1 MGGRGYFVSRPS
13 VDSILANQGMPDLVS
28 YMEKNVQNIGDR
40 SIQMHRKAGGK
51 IGISL
56 TVPLSTTDDLSL
68 AYTPGVGAV
77 CEAIHKNSDE
87 LRALTVSGNAV
98 AVVTDGSA
106 VLGLGDIGP
115 RAAMP
120 VMEGKCALFKAL
132 AGIDAWP
139 ICLDV
144 REPDEIVAAIR
155 AIAPGF
161 AGINIEDIGAPRCF
175 EIEERLQDLG
185 IPVMHDDQ
193 HGTAI
198 VLLAGLLNAVKA
210 TGKDFS
216 TLRVVIS
223 GAGAAG
229 RAIVRLLR
237 CINLEPGVCTMV
249 GEVIVCDSK
258 GAIHGGR
265 TDLGVVKEGILE
277 YSNPD
282 GKAGTLKEI
291 LAGADVFIG
300 VSKGGLLTADD
311 VRTMAPDPIV
321 FAMANPIPEI
331 MPDEAR
337 AGGAALVATGRSDFP
352 NQVNNVLAFPGI
364 FRGAIDARA
373 PRITDHMKLATAKAI
388 ADSVP
393 EPTPENILPSALS
406 TDVAAAVAEAVRQAA
421 PDILKP

>member
-1 MGGRGYFVSRPS
+1 M
-13 VDSILANQGMPDLVS
+13 
-28 YMEKNVQNIGDR
+28 GDR
-40 SIQMHRKAGGK
+40 SVELHRKSGGK
-51 IGISL
+51 IGIAL
-56 TVPLSTTDDLSL
+56 RVPLSTKDDLSL

-77 CEAIHKNSDE
+77 CEAIHKNPDE
-87 LRALTVSGNAV
+87 LRALTVSGSAV

-216 TLRVVIS
+216 ALRVVIS

-237 CINLEPGVCTMV
+237 CINLEPNVCKMV
-249 GEVIVCDSK
+249 NEVIVCDSK

-265 TDLGVVKEGILE
+265 NDLGAVKQGILE
-277 YSNPD
+277 YSNPG

-311 VRTMAPDPIV
+311 VRTMAPEPIV

-337 AGGAALVATGRSDFP
+337 AGGAVLVATGRSDFP

-364 FRGAIDARA
+364 FRGAIDARST
-373 PRITDHMKLATAKAI
+373 RITDRMKLATAKAI

-393 EPTPENILPSALS
+393 VPTPENILPSALS
-406 TDVAAAVAEAVRQAA
+406 PDVAAAVAAAVHQAA
-421 PDILKP
+421 LDDLKS

>member
-1 MGGRGYFVSRPS
+1 MGNSDSDIGRRS
-13 VDSILANQGMPDLVS
+13 VQIHRSNQ
-28 YMEKNVQNIGDR
+28 
-40 SIQMHRKAGGK
+40 GK

-56 TVPLSTTDDLSL
+56 KVPLLTSDDLSL

-77 CEAIHKNSDE
+77 CQAIHADPSE
-87 LRALTVSGNAV
+87 LGRLTVAGNAV

-132 AGIDAWP
+132 AGIDGWP
-139 ICLDV
+139 ICLDA
-144 REPDEIVAAIR
+144 REPDAIVAAIR

-161 AGINIEDIGAPRCF
+161 AGINIEDISAPRCF
-175 EIEERLQDLG
+175 EIEDRLQDLG

-210 TGKDFS
+210 TGKEFG

-258 GAIHGGR
+258 GALHRGR
-265 TDLGVVKEGILE
+265 KDLGSVKEAILE
-277 YSNPD
+277 YSNPSD
-282 GKAGTLKEI
+282 KAGTMREMLV
-291 LAGADVFIG
+291 GADVFIG
-300 VSKGGLLTADD
+300 VSRGNLLGAED
-311 VRTMAPDPIV
+311 VRLMAPNPIV
-321 FAMANPIPEI
+321 FALANPVPEI
-331 MPDEAR
+331 MPEEAIS
-337 AGGAALVATGRSDFP
+337 GGAALVATGRSDYP

-364 FRGAIDARA
+364 FRGAIDAGA
-373 PRITDHMKLATAKAI
+373 PRITDKMKLAAATAI
-388 ADSVP
+388 AAGISD
-393 EPTPENILPSALS
+393 PTPERILPSALS
-406 TDVAAAVAEAVRQAA
+406 PEIAKQVAAAVKAA
-421 PDILKP
+421 AR

>member
-1 MGGRGYFVSRPS
+1 
-13 VDSILANQGMPDLVS
+13 
-28 YMEKNVQNIGDR
+28 MEMNTQNIGDR
-40 SIQMHRKAGGK
+40 SIKMHRENRGK
-51 IGISL
+51 IGVSL
-56 TVPLSTTDDLSL
+56 NVALSTTDDLSL

-77 CEAIHKNSDE
+77 CEAIHKDPSE
-87 LRALTVSGNAV
+87 LRELTVAGNAV

-132 AGIDAWP
+132 ANIDAWP
-139 ICLDV
+139 ICLGV

-237 CINLEPGVCTMV
+237 CINLEPDVCARV
-249 GEVIVCDSK
+249 GEVIVCDSQ
-258 GAIHGGR
+258 GAIHEGR
-265 TDLGVVKEGILE
+265 SNLGAVKKAILE

-282 GKAGTLKEI
+282 GKSGTLKEV

-311 VRTMAPDPIV
+311 IQTMAPDPIV

-331 MPDEAR
+331 MPDEAK

-373 PRITDHMKLATAKAI
+373 PRITDRMKLATAKAI

-393 EPTPENILPSALS
+393 VPTPEHILPSALS
-406 TDVAAAVAEAVRQAA
+406 PGVAAAVAAAVRQAA
-421 PDILKP
+421 IGESAS

>member
-1 MGGRGYFVSRPS
+1 MGNSDSDISGRS
-13 VDSILANQGMPDLVS
+13 VEIHRRNQ
-28 YMEKNVQNIGDR
+28 
-40 SIQMHRKAGGK
+40 GK

-56 TVPLSTTDDLSL
+56 KVPLATSDDLSL

-77 CEAIHKNSDE
+77 CQAIHDDPSE
-87 LRALTVSGNAV
+87 LGKLTVAGNAV

-106 VLGLGDIGP
+106 VLGLGDIGAK
-115 RAAMP
+115 AAMP

-132 AGIDAWP
+132 AGIDGWP
-139 ICLDV
+139 ICLDA
-144 REPDEIVAAIR
+144 REPDAIVAAIR

-161 AGINIEDIGAPRCF
+161 AGINIEDISAPRCF
-175 EIEERLQDLG
+175 EIEDRLQDLG

-258 GAIHGGR
+258 GAIHRGR
-265 TDLGVVKEGILE
+265 TDLGCGE
-277 YSNPD
+277 
-282 GKAGTLKEI
+282 
-291 LAGADVFIG
+291 
-300 VSKGGLLTADD
+300 
-311 VRTMAPDPIV
+311 
-321 FAMANPIPEI
+321 
-331 MPDEAR
+331 
-337 AGGAALVATGRSDFP
+337 
-352 NQVNNVLAFPGI
+352 
-364 FRGAIDARA
+364 RG
-373 PRITDHMKLATAKAI
+373 
-388 ADSVP
+388 DS
-393 EPTPENILPSALS
+393 
-406 TDVAAAVAEAVRQAA
+406 
-421 PDILKP
+421 

>member
-1 MGGRGYFVSRPS
+1 
-13 VDSILANQGMPDLVS
+13 
-28 YMEKNVQNIGDR
+28 MEKNVESIGDR
-40 SIQMHRKAGGK
+40 SIEMHRKAGGK

-56 TVPLSTTDDLSL
+56 NVPLSSIDDLSL

-77 CEAIHKNSDE
+77 CEAIHKNPDE

-120 VMEGKCALFKAL
+120 VMEGKCALFKVL
-132 AGIDAWP
+132 VGIDAWP
-139 ICLDV
+139 ICLDA

-161 AGINIEDIGAPRCF
+161 AGINIEDISAPRCF

-216 TLRVVIS
+216 SLRVVIS

-258 GAIHGGR
+258 GAIHKGR
-265 TDLGVVKEGILE
+265 TDLGSVKKAILA
-277 YSNPD
+277 YSNPND
-282 GKAGTLKEI
+282 KSGSLREI

-300 VSKGGLLTADD
+300 VSKAGLLTSDD

-321 FAMANPIPEI
+321 FALANPIPEI
-331 MPDEAR
+331 MPDEAL

-373 PRITDHMKLATAKAI
+373 PRITDRMKLVTAKAI

-393 EPTPENILPSALS
+393 EPTPEHILPSALS
-406 TDVAAAVAEAVRQAA
+406 LEVAAAVAAAVRQAA
-421 PDILKP
+421 IDEKSE

>member
-1 MGGRGYFVSRPS
+1 MENKPQGLGERS
-13 VDSILANQGMPDLVS
+13 V
-28 YMEKNVQNIGDR
+28 E
-40 SIQMHRKAGGK
+40 MHREAGGK

-56 TVPLSTTDDLSL
+56 NVPLSTKEDLSL

-77 CEAIHKNSDE
+77 CEAIHKDPDE
-87 LRALTVSGNAV
+87 LRALTVAGKAV

-106 VLGLGDIGP
+106 VLGLGDIGAK
-115 RAAMP
+115 AAMP

-132 AGIDAWP
+132 ANIDGWP
-139 ICLDV
+139 ICLDA
-144 REPDEIVAAIR
+144 REPDAIVAAIR

-161 AGINIEDIGAPRCF
+161 AGINIEDISAPRCF
-175 EIEERLQDLG
+175 EIEDRLQDLG

-216 TLRVVIS
+216 SLRIVIS

-229 RAIVRLLR
+229 RAIVRMLR
-237 CINLEPGVCTMV
+237 CIDLEPGVCERV
-249 GEVIVCDSK
+249 AEVIVCDSK
-258 GAIHGGR
+258 GALHAGR
-265 TDLGVVKEGILE
+265 TDLGIVKEGILE

-282 GKAGTLKEI
+282 GKTGTMKEV
-291 LAGADVFIG
+291 LVGADVFIG
-300 VSKGGLLTADD
+300 VSRGGLLSAED
-311 VRTMAPDPIV
+311 VRTMAPDPII
-321 FAMANPIPEI
+321 FALANPVPEI
-331 MPDEAR
+331 MPDEAL

-373 PRITDHMKLATAKAI
+373 PRITDGMKLATAKAI
-388 ADSVP
+388 ANSVAH
-393 EPTPENILPSALS
+393 PTTENILPSALS
-406 TDVAAAVAEAVRQAA
+406 ADVAAAVAEAVRLAA
-421 PDILKP
+421 TEGSPN

>member
-1 MGGRGYFVSRPS
+1 
-13 VDSILANQGMPDLVS
+13 
-28 YMEKNVQNIGDR
+28 MEKNDSSIGAR
-40 SIQMHRKAGGK
+40 SIDLHREAGGK

-56 TVPLSTTDDLSL
+56 KVALSTSDDLSL

-77 CEAIHKNSDE
+77 CEAIHKNPDE
-87 LRALTVSGNAV
+87 LRALTVAGNAV

-106 VLGLGDIGP
+106 VLGLGDIGAK
-115 RAAMP
+115 AAMP

-161 AGINIEDIGAPRCF
+161 AGINIEDISAPRCF
-175 EIEERLQDLG
+175 EIEDRLQDLG

-216 TLRVVIS
+216 KLRVVIS

-229 RAIVRLLR
+229 RAIVRMLR
-237 CINLEPGVCTMV
+237 CINLEPGACTMV
-249 GEVIVCDSK
+249 GEVVVCDSK
-258 GAIHGGR
+258 GAIHRGR
-265 TDLGVVKEGILE
+265 TNLGSIKEAILE

-282 GKAGTLKEI
+282 GKSGTLKEI

-300 VSKGGLLTADD
+300 VSRGELLCAED

-321 FAMANPIPEI
+321 FALANPVPEI
-331 MPDEAR
+331 MPEEAF

-364 FRGAIDARA
+364 FRGAIDAKA
-373 PRITDHMKLATAKAI
+373 PRITDRMKLAAAKAI

-393 EPTPENILPSALS
+393 NPTPENILPSALS
-406 TDVAAAVAEAVRQAA
+406 TEVAAAVADAVRRAA
-421 PDILKP
+421 TED

>member
-1 MGGRGYFVSRPS
+1 MSKT
-13 VDSILANQGMPDLVS
+13 QGDAG
-28 YMEKNVQNIGDR
+28 ER
-40 SIQMHRKAGGK
+40 SIDLHREYRGK

-56 TVPLSTTDDLSL
+56 KVPLKSREDLSL

-77 CEAIHKNSDE
+77 CEAIHERPDE
-87 LRALTVSGNAV
+87 LRKLTVAGNAV

-106 VLGLGDIGP
+106 VLGLGDIG
-115 RAAMP
+115 AAAGMP

-139 ICLDV
+139 ICLDA
-144 REPDEIVAAIR
+144 REPDAIVAAIR

-161 AGINIEDIGAPRCF
+161 AGINLEDIAAPRCF
-175 EIEERLQDLG
+175 EIEDRLQDLG

-210 TGKDFS
+210 TGKSFGD
-216 TLRVVIS
+216 LRVVIS

-237 CINLEPGVCTMV
+237 CIDLEPGVCSMV

-258 GAIHGGR
+258 GAIHAGR
-265 TDLGVVKEGILE
+265 TDLSPIKKAILE
-277 YSNPD
+277 YSNPS
-282 GKAGTLKEI
+282 GKAGLMKEI

-300 VSKGGLLTADD
+300 VSRGGLLTADD
-311 VRTMAPDPIV
+311 VRTMAPEPIV
-321 FAMANPIPEI
+321 FALANPVPEI
-331 MPDEAR
+331 MPDEAI

-364 FRGAIDARA
+364 FRGAIDAGA
-373 PRITDHMKLATAKAI
+373 KRITDRMKLATAKAI
-388 ADSVP
+388 AEAVP
-393 EPTPENILPSALS
+393 NPTPERILPDALS
-406 TDVAAAVAEAVRQAA
+406 PEVAAAVAVAVKEAA
-421 PDILKP
+421 K

>member
-1 MGGRGYFVSRPS
+1 MNETVPS
-13 VDSILANQGMPDLVS
+13 M
-28 YMEKNVQNIGDR
+28 GDR
-40 SIQMHRKAGGK
+40 SVEMHRQAGGK

-56 TVPLSTTDDLSL
+56 NVPLATKDDLSL

-77 CEAIHKNSDE
+77 CEAIHKNPDE
-87 LRALTVSGNAV
+87 LRALTVAGNAV

-132 AGIDAWP
+132 VDIDGWP
-139 ICLDV
+139 ICLDA
-144 REPDEIVAAIR
+144 REPDAIVAAIR

-161 AGINIEDIGAPRCF
+161 AGINLEDISAPRCF

-216 TLRVVIS
+216 SLRVVIS

-229 RAIVRLLR
+229 RAIVRMLR
-237 CINLEPGVCTMV
+237 CINLEPGVCAMV

-258 GAIHGGR
+258 GAIHQGR
-265 TDLGVVKEGILE
+265 GDLSPVKEAILE
-277 YSNPD
+277 YSNPS
-282 GKAGTLKEI
+282 GKAGSLKEM

-300 VSKGGLLTADD
+300 VSKAGLLTADD
-311 VRTMAPDPIV
+311 IRTMAPDPII
-321 FAMANPIPEI
+321 FALANPVPEI
-331 MPDEAR
+331 MPDEAL

-373 PRITDHMKLATAKAI
+373 TRITDRMKLATAQAI

-393 EPTPENILPSALS
+393 NPTREHILPSALS
-406 TDVAAAVAEAVRQAA
+406 PDVAAAVAAAVRQAA
-421 PDILKP
+421 MDDPSV

>member
-1 MGGRGYFVSRPS
+1 
-13 VDSILANQGMPDLVS
+13 
-28 YMEKNVQNIGDR
+28 MEKNDSSLGSS
-40 SIQMHRKAGGK
+40 SIELHRKAVGK

-56 TVPLSTTDDLSL
+56 KVPLSTSDDLSL

-77 CEAIHKNSDE
+77 CEAIHKDPDE
-87 LRALTVSGNAV
+87 LRALTVAGNAV

-132 AGIDAWP
+132 AGIDGWP

-144 REPDEIVAAIR
+144 REPDAIVAAIR

-161 AGINIEDIGAPRCF
+161 AGINIEDISAPRCF
-175 EIEERLQDLG
+175 EIEDRLQDLG

-216 TLRVVIS
+216 NLRVVIS

-237 CINLEPGVCTMV
+237 CINLQPGVCTMV

-258 GAIHGGR
+258 GAIHRGR
-265 TDLGVVKEGILE
+265 TDLGPVKEAILD
-277 YSNPD
+277 YSNPN
-282 GKAGTLKEI
+282 GKIGTLKEI
-291 LAGADVFIG
+291 LTGADVFIG
-300 VSKGGLLTADD
+300 VSRGGLLSADD

-321 FAMANPIPEI
+321 FALANPVPEI
-331 MPDEAR
+331 MPGEAL

-373 PRITDHMKLATAKAI
+373 PRITDRMKLATAKAI
-388 ADSVP
+388 ADSVAN
-393 EPTPENILPSALS
+393 PTPENILPSALS
-406 TDVAAAVAEAVRQAA
+406 PEVAAAVAAAVRQAA
-421 PDILKP
+421 SDDE